1 MKNVVQSAIASGG
14 TIPPAITAAMIAYC
28 SGPALATVN
37 CAVPNTYAALLNG
50 PPISMDIIAPRTAP
64 KRIELVPLIDDKK
77 LFSPVLI
84 APTTGLTAIITTPI
98 IKIPQTGNSKIG
110 FNPSNALGNL
120 SNSFLNKTMI
130 YPPTKPAN
138 NAPINPEETALAE
151 SYAMILANV

>member
-1 MKNVVQSAIASGG
+1 M
-14 TIPPAITAAMIAYC
+14 
-28 SGPALATVN
+28 
-37 CAVPNTYAALLNG
+37 
-50 PPISMDIIAPRTAP
+50 
-64 KRIELVPLIDDKK
+64 
-77 LFSPVLI
+77 
-84 APTTGLTAIITTPI
+84 
-98 IKIPQTGNSKIG
+98 PQTGNSKIG